1 MRKGGGGAGA
11 TIQHIS
17 LLTRVNVCPGCRP
30 FLANIPE
37 QKQIDAE
44 IIIRKREVVE
54 VGRE

>member
-1 MRKGGGGAGA
+1 MRKGGGGARA

-44 IIIRKREVVE
+44 IIIREKEVVE
-54 VGRE
+54 VGRK